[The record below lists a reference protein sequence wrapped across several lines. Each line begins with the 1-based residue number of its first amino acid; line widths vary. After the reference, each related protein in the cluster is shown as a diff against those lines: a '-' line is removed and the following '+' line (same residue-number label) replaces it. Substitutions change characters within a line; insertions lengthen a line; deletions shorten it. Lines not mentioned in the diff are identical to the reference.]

1 MPEWNRRVWWPLTCV
16 EKPHVLKGPVLSE
29 AITAEVSSI
38 DIWLRADADVG
49 GVCAAISWPF
59 QGIYGG
65 GQKVA
70 EEGLL
75 GGQIAGQG
83 GHMGG
88 HTVAEWGLMG
98 EEAEEDAGLKLAAG
112 LAMAESFGSCSG
124 ACNSHQ
130 LLD

>member
-1 MPEWNRRVWWPLTCV
+1 MCRKPTCV
-16 EKPHVLKGPVLSE
+16 ERPCIIRNHHGRSE
-29 AITAEVSSI
+29 QHRPLAEG
-38 DIWLRADADVG
+38 RCRCRRC
-49 GVCAAISWPF
+49 VCCHIMAF

-112 LAMAESFGSCSG
+112 LAMAESLGSCSG
-124 ACNSHQ
+124 ACNRSPIA
-130 LLD
+130 